1 MVQRQLAITLLGF
14 GQVGQHDRVEVYH
27 QTVGMVRRLLGR
39 VLSAFHDVFFVMVL
53 RRQRRVLLIY
63 LGLV

>member
-1 MVQRQLAITLLGF
+1 MVQRQLAIALLGF
-14 GQVGQHDRVEVYH
+14 GQVGRHDRVEVYH
-27 QTVGMVRRLLGR
+27 QTVDMVRRLLGR

>member
-14 GQVGQHDRVEVYH
+14 GQVGRHDRVKVYH